1 MPLSATSTNYSVLN
15 RITRDSN
22 EHAESLK
29 DWDQTYNQIS
39 PGSFEGHVVDIRF
52 KGLQIFRET
61 TNRSISQSGSSWDG
75 CFVIGIPVSMKGSG
89 LFSRQLLTR
98 DSMLTF
104 HSNQEFTLTTPEE
117 FDIVALAIR
126 KEALLET
133 LQYDGTGGLSSV
145 FPNNATV
152 MVADPRLI
160 AELRNCLLAIFDP
173 ANFEPSLLR
182 YPQVQ
187 RAMSSAIIGHLTEV
201 LQASI
206 RAPLPTRS
214 FTGRCQIVRDATEY
228 AMSHASEPIMVS
240 DLCEKLNISRRMLNY
255 SFQDALDLNPV
266 QYLRSLRL
274 NGVRRELRDPDGSGL
289 QIRDIAAKWGFWHMP
304 RFAAEYRALFGEL
317 PSETIRQTSLSAP
330 PSSAGARTVRA

>member
-1 MPLSATSTNYSVLN
+1 MPLSATSTNYSFLS
-15 RITRDSN
+15 RTTRDSD

-29 DWDQTYNQIS
+29 DWDQTYDQIS
-39 PGSFEGHVVDIRF
+39 PGNFEGRVVDMRF
-52 KGLQIFRET
+52 KGLQVFRET
-61 TNRSISQSGSSWDG
+61 TNRSVSQNGNCWDG
-75 CFVIGIPVSMKGSG
+75 CFVVGIPVSMKGSG
-89 LFSRQLLTR
+89 LFSRQVLTR

-104 HSNQEFTLTTPEE
+104 HSGQEFSLTTPEE

-126 KEALLET
+126 KET
-133 LQYDGTGGLSSV
+133 LFDTMSVEGHESLPAV
-145 FPNNATV
+145 FPSSPTV
-152 MVADPRLI
+152 MVADQNLI

-201 LQASI
+201 LQASN

-214 FTGRCQIVRDATEY
+214 FSGRCQVVREATDY
-228 AMSHASEPIMVS
+228 AMSHTSEPITVA

-255 SFQDALDLNPV
+255 CFQDALDLNPV
-266 QYLRSLRL
+266 HYLRSLRL
-274 NGVRRELRDPDGSGL
+274 NGVRRELRDPDGGGQ

-317 PSETIRQTSLSAP
+317 PSETIRQT
-330 PSSAGARTVRA
+330 RQ

>member
-1 MPLSATSTNYSVLN
+1 MPLSATSTNYSFLS
-15 RITRDSN
+15 RTTRDSD

-29 DWDQTYNQIS
+29 DWDQTYDQIS
-39 PGSFEGHVVDIRF
+39 PGNFEGRVVDMRF
-52 KGLQIFRET
+52 KGLQVFRET
-61 TNRSISQSGSSWDG
+61 TNRSVSQNGSCWDG
-75 CFVIGIPVSMKGSG
+75 CFVVGIPVSMKGSG
-89 LFSRQLLTR
+89 LFSRQVLTR

-104 HSNQEFTLTTPEE
+104 HSGQDFSLTTPEE

-126 KEALLET
+126 KETLFET
-133 LQYDGTGGLSSV
+133 MSVEGHDSLPAV
-145 FPNNATV
+145 FPSGPTV
-152 MVADPRLI
+152 MVADQSLI

-201 LQASI
+201 LQASN

-214 FTGRCQIVRDATEY
+214 FAGRCQVVREATDY
-228 AMSHASEPIMVS
+228 AMSHTSEPITVA

-255 SFQDALDLNPV
+255 CFQDALDLNPV
-266 QYLRSLRL
+266 HYLRSLRL
-274 NGVRRELRDPDGSGL
+274 NGVRRELRDPDGGGQ

-317 PSETIRQTSLSAP
+317 PSETIRQT
-330 PSSAGARTVRA
+330 RQ